1 MAFRT
6 LDHDM
11 LSSLAEYADAQGG
24 RIERWLMVPSS
35 MPLSVLGYVI
45 DRAFGLIPS
54 PDTSS
59 FLLPED
65 RFQAYAP
72 DMASF
77 LKLSGRL
84 FFNPIQDDYLD
95 AVASECALRRTFIM
109 EPPYDLPHLSYETC
123 QEIIEGYT
131 TVINLSKIGR
141 SIRAL
146 ISLSVPPAARDEFLQ
161 LVSGQPAVLQC
172 HHVTG
177 DYSYILSVAT
187 HDMES
192 LERLINRFQKIGQTS
207 TQIILSST
215 SAHADLL

>member
-1 MAFRT
+1 MDT
-6 LDHDM
+6 LDKQILTLLTQNARM
-11 LSSLAEYADAQGG
+11 SVKEIAAQVSLTPPAVSQ
-24 RIERWLMVPSS
+24 RIR
-35 MPLSVLGYVI
+35 
-45 DRAFGLIPS
+45 
-54 PDTSS
+54 
-59 FLLPED
+59 
-65 RFQAYAP
+65 
-72 DMASF
+72 
-77 LKLSGRL
+77 RL
-84 FFNPIQDDYLD
+84 
-95 AVASECALRRTFIM
+95 E
-109 EPPYDLPHLSYETC
+109 
-123 QEIIEGYT
+123 QEGIIEGYT

-146 ISLSVPPAARDEFLQ
+146 ISLSVPPAAREEFLQ